1 MTGAA
6 GFIGTNLVRNWPWER
21 FGNRRLIVLDAFTY
35 AGVRDNLSDLEH
47 DMRFRLVE
55 GDIGDRQL
63 VGEILREEGVR
74 QIVNCAAQTHVDRSI
89 DDPSPFFETNVM
101 ALLGLLTAARDY
113 WRELPVSDRADF
125 RLLQISTDEVYG
137 SLAAEDA
144 PFTESHGYAPNSPY
158 AASKAAGDQ
167 AVRSFFHTYGLPV
180 LTVHCGNNY
189 GPYQFP
195 EKLIPLMILNA
206 LEGRELPVYG
216 DGGNVRDWI
225 YVEDHARAI
234 VDVLAGGVPGEHY
247 NVGARNERTNL
258 DLVNELCRLLDER
271 QPREDGRDYAEQ
283 IRFVTDRP
291 GHDRR
296 YAIEPAKLQALTGWQ
311 PQVSFAQG
319 LAATVDWYL
328 AHRDWCAAITRR
340 RYQRERLGLG

>member
-21 FGNRRLIVLDAFTY
+21 FADRRLIVLDAFTY
-35 AGVRDNLSDLEH
+35 AGVRENLADLQA
-47 DMRFRLVE
+47 DPRFRLVE
-55 GDIGDRQL
+55 GDIGDRER
-63 VGEILREEGVR
+63 VGRLLREESVR
-74 QIVNCAAQTHVDRSI
+74 RVINCAAQTHVDRSI
-89 DDPSPFFETNVM
+89 DDPAPFFESNVM
-101 ALLGLLTAARDY
+101 SLLGLLQACRDY
-113 WRELPVSDRADF
+113 WRELTPAEQGKF

-137 SLAAEDA
+137 SLEPDDA
-144 PFTESHGYAPNSPY
+144 PFTEDHPYAPNSPY

-167 AVRSFFHTYGLPV
+167 AVRAFFHTYGLPV

-206 LEGRELPVYG
+206 LDGRDLPVYG

-234 VDVLAGGVPGEHY
+234 VDVLAEGQPGEHY
-247 NVGARNERTNL
+247 NVGAQSERTNL
-258 DLVNELCRLLDER
+258 DLVRELCRLLDTR
-271 QPREDGRDYAEQ
+271 RPRPDGRSYAEQ
-283 IRFVTDRP
+283 IRFVKDRP

-296 YAIEPAKLQALTGWQ
+296 YAIDPGRLHALTGWQ
-311 PQVSFAQG
+311 PQVTFAEG

-328 AHRDWCAAITRR
+328 ANRPWCDAITNR
-340 RYQRERLGLG
+340 RYQRQRLGLG